1 MQVQC
6 FVIIHVQYCIY
17 FTLCIFFLH
26 PERMQYDIRHLRIHI
41 SIMIFIS
48 KFHFDVTPSTL
59 FVDRAQKTID
69 GLDLKWQIYTLGPYI
84 TLLLVLGKT
93 HVLKDVSSSMCF

>member
-1 MQVQC
+1 M
-6 FVIIHVQYCIY
+6 H
-17 FTLCIFFLH
+17 FFLH

-69 GLDLKWQIYTLGPYI
+69 GLDLKSTYKLGPYT
-84 TLLLVLGKT
+84 TLLLVLEKKT
-93 HVLKDVSSSMCF
+93 SSMLVESVNTL

>member
-1 MQVQC
+1 M
-6 FVIIHVQYCIY
+6 H
-17 FTLCIFFLH
+17 FFLH

-69 GLDLKWQIYTLGPYI
+69 GLDLKWPSPYATFGFGENPCYTKGGGQNFSKNY
-84 TLLLVLGKT
+84 LLVKT
-93 HVLKDVSSSMCF
+93 EAPSFQKEV